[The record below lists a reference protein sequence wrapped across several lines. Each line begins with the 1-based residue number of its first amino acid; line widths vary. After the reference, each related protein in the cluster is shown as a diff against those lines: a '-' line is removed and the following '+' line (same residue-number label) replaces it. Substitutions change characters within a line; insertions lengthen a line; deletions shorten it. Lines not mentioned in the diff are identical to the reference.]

1 MEGYVA
7 TIGMFDGV
15 HTGHRFVL
23 QHVTAE
29 AERRGLLSMA
39 VTFDHTLHREQVLT
53 PLDTKVRLIRATGI
67 HRVEVL
73 AFTDVLRQ
81 MSARQFMQQVLRDR
95 LGVQVLLTGYDNR
108 FGHNRQEGFDDYV
121 RYGQQLGMEV
131 VSLPPAP
138 SAGTCGA
145 VSSSLIRQ
153 LLSEGRVDEASRCLG
168 YPYAISGRVVH
179 GQHIGTGLGFPTAN
193 LLPDMASQLI
203 PANGVYAVRS
213 GQLKGMMNIGTR
225 PTFGS
230 HQRTLEVH
238 FLHYHADLYDR
249 PLTVEFVRR
258 LRDEQPFDS
267 VEALKE
273 QLQKDAIQAE
283 QI

>member
-23 QHVTAE
+23 QHVAAE

-53 PLDTKVRLIRATGI
+53 PLDTKVRLIRETGI

-73 AFTDVLRQ
+73 AFTDALRQ

-138 SAGTCGA
+138 SAGAGGA

-193 LLPDMASQLI
+193 LLPDMAAQLI

>member
-53 PLDTKVRLIRATGI
+53 PLDTKLRLIRETGI

-193 LLPDMASQLI
+193 LLPDMAAQLI